1 MRITTLL
8 AAAILAPASPLLAQS
23 LCRLA
28 PLDPVA
34 GIHTGGLDAEGDW
47 VVARVTNQSQEW
59 LEVRRKFGPRWLP
72 AVTIPSPDLP
82 GSDFGRAVD
91 VDVSLFGVEVM
102 ATSIGSSTPQ
112 GAGVVHRYL
121 YNGGIWAPVPEF
133 RSSDPDAQS
142 FGTNMA
148 RGGNLAAVQSKRFLF
163 ASTESQVHLFEPL
176 GAISWVETGR
186 IDHPDPNG
194 DRTYFGDA
202 LAVDRLPTGVL
213 IAASSREQ
221 SGGRAWAW
229 RSSLNG
235 QVGPAV
241 ELVPSTPPSSAFGS
255 ELAIWNGHIA
265 VSDPDAEGIP
275 GQPGSG
281 VVTLFAPS
289 ALGNQFI
296 EIARFVA
303 PTPTAIGF
311 GRGLDFDADRLAVTF
326 IVPGTQPGLF
336 SDFDALTIIEDLP
349 AAMPRYRTTVSVHND
364 VDTAVGRGVAL
375 GAGEAVTTDVVTVV
389 GNMLRLDPSLRRF
402 AVLDPV
408 LDVCPGAPNST
419 GSPARLAVDG
429 CVSSTSVSLLGESLP
444 PSTLG
449 IPLVGTLRGALPVG
463 SGTLCIGDPQRLA
476 VAAADAQGV
485 MRATIDPSA
494 LGFVVGDVL
503 IAQLWFR
510 DGAPGSNLSGA
521 VTFELAP

>member
-8 AAAILAPASPLLAQS
+8 VVAGLAPASPLLAQS

-28 PLDPVA
+28 PLEPSA

-47 VVARVTNQSQEW
+47 VVARVADQSQEW
-59 LEVRRKFGPRWLP
+59 LEVRRKFGPQWLR
-72 AVTIPSPDLP
+72 AVAIPSPDLP
-82 GSDFGRAVD
+82 GADFGRAVD
-91 VDVSLFGVEVM
+91 VDVSFFGVEVM
-102 ATSIGSSTPQ
+102 ATSVGGSTPL

-121 YNGGIWAPVPEF
+121 FGGGIWNPVPAF

-142 FGTNMA
+142 FGTNLA
-148 RGGNLAAVQSKRFLF
+148 RAGNVAAVQSKRFLF

-176 GAISWVETGR
+176 GAISWVETAR

-194 DRTYFGDA
+194 DRTHFGDA
-202 LAVDRLPTGVL
+202 LAAGRLATGVL
-213 IAASSREQ
+213 IAASSPEA
-221 SGGRAWAW
+221 SGGRVWAW
-229 RSSLNG
+229 RAMPNG
-235 QVGPAV
+235 QVGAPV
-241 ELVPSTPPSSAFGS
+241 ELIPSSPPTSAFGA

-265 VSDPDAEGIP
+265 VSDPEAEGLP
-275 GQPGSG
+275 AQPGSG
-281 VVTLFAPS
+281 VVILFAPS
-289 ALGNQFI
+289 AAGNQFI
-296 EIARFVA
+296 ELARFVA

-311 GRGLDFDADRLAVTF
+311 GRGLDFDGDRLAVTF

-389 GNMLRLDPSLRRF
+389 GNMLRLDPPLRRF
-402 AVLDPV
+402 AVTDPV
-408 LDVCPGAPNST
+408 LDVCPSAPNST
-419 GSPARLAVDG
+419 GSPATLTVDG
-429 CVSSTSVSLLGESLP
+429 CVAATSVSLLGESLP

-449 IPLVGTLRGALPVG
+449 IPLVGTRRGALPVG
-463 SGTLCIGDPQRLA
+463 SGTLCIGDPRRLT

-485 MRATIDPSA
+485 MRATIDPST
-494 LGFVVGDVL
+494 LGFAVGDVL